1 MLRRT
6 LLVLVA
12 ATAAVVTTATPA
24 SAHVTV
30 QPGEAEAGGF
40 TKLTFR
46 TPNERDDAG
55 TVKLEVF
62 FPEDQP
68 LANASVRPLEGWEAT
83 VERTDEGVSKITWEG
98 GTIEP
103 GQFQEFEVSV
113 GPLPSDE
120 GTMVLPAIQTYSSGE
135 VVRWIEE
142 PVEGGAEPESPAPV
156 LRLVAAEED
165 DLVATDDGDDD
176 GTDPLAVAALVVA
189 VIGAGLGAVA
199 LRQAVRRSGTS

>member
-1 MLRRT
+1 VIRRT
-6 LLVLVA
+6 ILVSL
-12 ATAAVVTTATPA
+12 TLAAVVAMAVPA
-24 SAHVTV
+24 AAHVTV
-30 QPGEAEAGGF
+30 QPGEAETGGF

-68 LANASVRPLEGWEAT
+68 LENASVRPLEGWEAT
-83 VERTDEGVSKITWEG
+83 IERTDEGVSKITWEG

-113 GPLPSDE
+113 GPLPSEE
-120 GTMVLPAIQTYSSGE
+120 GTMVFPAIQTYSSGE

-142 PVEGGAEPESPAPV
+142 PVEGGEEPELPAPV
-156 LRLVAAEED
+156 LRLVAAAED
-165 DLVATDDGDDD
+165 DLVEIDDDD

-189 VIGAGLGAVA
+189 IAAAGLGAVA
-199 LRQAVRRSGTS
+199 LRQAVRRSGRS

>member
-1 MLRRT
+1 MIRRT
-6 LLVLVA
+6 ILVSL
-12 ATAAVVTTATPA
+12 TLAAVVAMAVPA
-24 SAHVTV
+24 AAHVTV
-30 QPGEAEAGGF
+30 QPGEAETGGF

-68 LANASVRPLEGWEAT
+68 LENASVRPLEGWEAT
-83 VERTDEGVSKITWEG
+83 IERTDEGVSKITWEG

-113 GPLPSDE
+113 GPLPSEE
-120 GTMVLPAIQTYSSGE
+120 GTMVFPAIQTYSSGE

-142 PVEGGAEPESPAPV
+142 PVEGGEEPELPAPV
-156 LRLVAAEED
+156 LRLVAAAED
-165 DLVATDDGDDD
+165 DLVEIDDDD

-189 VIGAGLGAVA
+189 IAAAGLGAVA
-199 LRQAVRRSGTS
+199 LRQAVRRSGRS